1 MLEHPIRGAQLM
13 SIYQTREHY
22 VYMYLRESNG
32 TPYYV
37 GKGKGDRYKEKH
49 RVNIPPKEEN
59 IVFVAKDL
67 TNEEACNLEKLLIS
81 QYGRKDLG
89 EGILHNQTD
98 GGDSGDTSKS
108 ESYQIWLHTVAR
120 NPDSD
125 YVKMLS
131 HKMKTSNPMF
141 NPEIAIKSQTLEAR
155 KKRGE
160 SQRGKV
166 ISEDT
171 RKRLSEIGLNES
183 KERSY
188 RMKETWKD
196 NNFRERFSN
205 GAKRAIVEV
214 KDFTEHQFYEWIK
227 GKKLFTSD
235 GKSGNIRPNSRVKL
249 VIEHFGKME
258 EFYGDYYRDKE
269 RNKKKPWYYYKNCP
283 DEEFLQWIGT
293 QSLFRKDGQPN
304 PRIVSVIKHRGL
316 IEYYYGN
323 LSPVEVPTS

>member
-1 MLEHPIRGAQLM
+1 M

-22 VYMYLRESNG
+22 VYLYLRESDG

-37 GKGKGDRYKEKH
+37 GKGKDDRYKEKH

-67 TNEEACNLEKLLIS
+67 TNEEACDLEKLLIF

-89 EGILHNQTD
+89 EGILQNQTD
-98 GGDSGDTSKS
+98 GGDGGNTSKS

-120 NPDSD
+120 NQDSD

-131 HKMKTSNPMF
+131 HKMKTNNPMF
-141 NPEIAIKSQTLEAR
+141 NPEIAIKSQTPEAR

-160 SQRGKV
+160 SRRGKPMP
-166 ISEDT
+166 EAA
-171 RKRLSEIGLNES
+171 
-183 KERSY
+183 KERLKELAKEQKDEKSL

-196 NNFRERFSN
+196 DSYRERFSN
-205 GAKRAIVEV
+205 GAKRAIDEV
-214 KDFTEHQFYEWIK
+214 KDFTEQQFYEWIK
-227 GKKLFTSD
+227 SKKLFTND
-235 GKSGNIRPNSRVKL
+235 GKSGDIRPNSRVKL
-249 VIEHFGKME
+249 IIEHFNKME

-269 RNKKKPWYYYKNCP
+269 RNNKKSWYYYKDCS
-283 DEEFLQWIGT
+283 DEEFSQWIET
-293 QSLFRKDGQPN
+293 QSLFRKDGKPN

-316 IEYYYGN
+316 KEHYYGN
-323 LSPVEVPTS
+323 LSPVEVAAS